1 MEKAVGETCPQV
13 ENTQTPSF
21 KEKQSSPTLETAS
34 HGQVRAI
41 KGVFMFRSAAQKATT
56 TKSALAALQE
66 SPSQQKSLGNWAE
79 DTKKPE
85 FGKFNVDTNKTQKT
99 SATGDTT
106 RKQKKHRT
114 KPRITDSYKTRNNLK
129 WKRINELKVKPS
141 SGKEDNKKV
150 EREVPLCFLLLS
162 SFPVQVFYFSS
173 CTLLHSKISREML
186 RKKLLKKRRNKNKQ
200 IDKQEQTTDRKETIK
215 TTHVRERRSVP
226 RVGWEG
232 TNNSV

>member
-1 MEKAVGETCPQV
+1 MWWKSLSPPGEVAFTQHPASENHPRVG
-13 ENTQTPSF
+13 
-21 KEKQSSPTLETAS
+21 L
-34 HGQVRAI
+34 
-41 KGVFMFRSAAQKATT
+41 T
-56 TKSALAALQE
+56 TKNHQVNKNLLEIERKTPRSQE
-66 SPSQQKSLGNWAE
+66 VGPRLE
-79 DTKKPE
+79 
-85 FGKFNVDTNKTQKT
+85 KFNVDTNKTQKT